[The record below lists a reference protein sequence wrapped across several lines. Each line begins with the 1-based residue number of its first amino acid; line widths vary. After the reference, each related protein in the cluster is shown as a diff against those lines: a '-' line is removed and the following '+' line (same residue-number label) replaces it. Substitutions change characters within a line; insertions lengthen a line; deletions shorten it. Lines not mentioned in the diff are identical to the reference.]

1 MSDLLLRIQ
10 NDLVDAMKK
19 RDDLRLSV
27 LRMLKSAAQM
37 AQIEKGKDIPL
48 TDDEVL
54 VLVRRLIK
62 QRNEAAEM
70 YRSGGA
76 PDRAQTELDEI
87 KVLDSYQPEQL
98 PEEEIIR
105 IVAEISSQVGASG
118 PKDLGKVMGKAMAE
132 VKGRADG
139 GKVKDLVLKH
149 LSSML

>member
-19 RDDLRLSV
+19 RDELRLSV
-27 LRMLKSAAQM
+27 LRMLKSAVQM
-37 AQIEKGKDIPL
+37 AQIEKGRDLPL

-54 VLVRRLIK
+54 VIVRRLIK

-76 PDRAQTELDEI
+76 HDRAETELEEV

-98 PEEEIIR
+98 SDEEIVK
-105 IVAEISSQVGASG
+105 IVTEISTQVEASG
-118 PKDLGKVMGKAMAE
+118 LKDMGKVMGKTVAA
-132 VKGRADG
+132 VKGRAEG
-139 GKVKDLVLKH
+139 GRIKELVLKH
-149 LSSML
+149 LSSKS

>member
-1 MSDLLLRIQ
+1 
-10 NDLVDAMKK
+10 
-19 RDDLRLSV
+19 
-27 LRMLKSAAQM
+27 MLKSAAQM

-118 PKDLGKVMGKAMAE
+118 PKDMGKVMGKAMAE

>member
-76 PDRAQTELDEI
+76 PGRAQTELDEI

-118 PKDLGKVMGKAMAE
+118 PKDMGKVMGKAMAE

>member
-48 TDDEVL
+48 TDDEVI

-70 YRSGGA
+70 YKSGGA
-76 PDRAQTELDEI
+76 QDRAQKELDEI
-87 KVLDSYQPEQL
+87 KVLDSYLPEQM
-98 PEEEIIR
+98 PEEE
-105 IVAEISSQVGASG
+105 
-118 PKDLGKVMGKAMAE
+118 KMK
-132 VKGRADG
+132 RADFLIYN
-139 GKVKDLVLKH
+139 DHSQPLIQQVLTIHQQLISIAK
-149 LSSML
+149 

>member
-54 VLVRRLIK
+54 VLGRRLIK

-118 PKDLGKVMGKAMAE
+118 PKDMGKVMGKAMAE

>member
-10 NDLVDAMKK
+10 NDLVEAMKM

-48 TDDEVL
+48 TDDEVI

-70 YRSGGA
+70 YKSGGA
-76 PDRAQTELDEI
+76 QDRAQKELDEI
-87 KVLDSYQPEQL
+87 KVLDSYLPEQM
-98 PEEEIIR
+98 PEEEIMKI
-105 IVAEISSQVGASG
+105 IADISSQVGASG
-118 PKDLGKVMGKAMAE
+118 PKDMGKVMGAANKKLAG
-132 VKGRADG
+132 KADG
-139 GKVKDLVLKH
+139 KSISEVVKKL
-149 LSSML
+149 LS

>member
-118 PKDLGKVMGKAMAE
+118 PKDMGKVMGKAMAE

-139 GKVKDLVLKH
+139 GKVKDLVLRH
-149 LSSML
+149 LSSL

>member
-19 RDDLRLSV
+19 REDLRLSV

-118 PKDLGKVMGKAMAE
+118 PKDMGKVMGKAMAE

>member
-48 TDDEVL
+48 TDDEVI

-118 PKDLGKVMGKAMAE
+118 PKDMGKVMGKAMAE

>member
-10 NDLVDAMKK
+10 NDLVEAMKM

-48 TDDEVL
+48 TDDEVI

-70 YRSGGA
+70 YKSGGA
-76 PDRAQTELDEI
+76 QDRAQKELDEI
-87 KVLDSYQPEQL
+87 KVLDSYLPEQM
-98 PEEEIIR
+98 PEEEIMKI
-105 IVAEISSQVGASG
+105 IADISSQVGASG
-118 PKDLGKVMGKAMAE
+118 PKDMGKVMGKTMAE
-132 VKGRADG
+132 LKAVRTA
-139 GKVKDLVLKH
+139 GK
-149 LSSML
+149 

>member
-10 NDLVDAMKK
+10 NDLVEAMKM

-48 TDDEVL
+48 TDDEVI

-70 YRSGGA
+70 YKSGGA
-76 PDRAQTELDEI
+76 QDRAQKELDEI
-87 KVLDSYQPEQL
+87 KVLDSYLPEQM
-98 PEEEIIR
+98 PEEEIMKI
-105 IVAEISSQVGASG
+105 IADISSQVGASG
-118 PKDLGKVMGKAMAE
+118 PNGYGQSHGQGN
-132 VKGRADG
+132 GRG
-139 GKVKDLVLKH
+139 QRPRGRRKSKR
-149 LSSML
+149 SGP

>member
-10 NDLVDAMKK
+10 NDLVEAMKM

-48 TDDEVL
+48 TDDEVI

-70 YRSGGA
+70 YKSGGA
-76 PDRAQTELDEI
+76 QDRAQKELDEI
-87 KVLDSYQPEQL
+87 KVLDSYLPEQM
-98 PEEEIIR
+98 PEEEIMKI
-105 IVAEISSQVGASG
+105 IADISSQVGASG
-118 PKDLGKVMGKAMAE
+118 PKDMGKVMGKTMAE
-132 VKGRADG
+132 LKGRADG
-139 GKVKDLVLKH
+139 GKVKDLVLRH
-149 LSSML
+149 LSSL

>member
-1 MSDLLLRIQ
+1 MSDLELKIQ

-27 LRMLKSAAQM
+27 LRMLKSAIQM
-37 AQIEKGKDIPL
+37 AQIEKGRGLPL

-54 VLVRRLIK
+54 VIVRRLIK

-76 PDRAQTELDEI
+76 HDRADSELEEV

-98 PEEEIIR
+98 SDEEIEK
-105 IVAEISSQVGASG
+105 IVAEISAQVGASG
-118 PKDLGKVMGKAMAE
+118 PKDMGKVMGKAVAS

-139 GKVKDLVLKH
+139 GRIKELVLKH
-149 LSSML
+149 LSSKS

>member
-1 MSDLLLRIQ
+1 MSELVLRIQ

-19 RDDLRLSV
+19 REELRLSV
-27 LRMLKSAAQM
+27 LRMLKSSIQM

-54 VLVRRLIK
+54 SIVRRLIK

-76 PDRAQTELDEI
+76 QDRADKELEEAGI
-87 KVLDSYQPEQL
+87 LEKYQPEQL
-98 PEEEIIR
+98 SDEEIDG
-105 IVAEISSQVGASG
+105 IVAEISVQVGSTG
-118 PKDLGKVMGKAMAE
+118 PKDMGKVMGKAVAA

-139 GKVKDLVLKH
+139 GRIKELVIKH
-149 LSSML
+149 LSSKS

>member
-19 RDDLRLSV
+19 MDDLRLSV

-87 KVLDSYQPEQL
+87 KVLDSYQPERL

-118 PKDLGKVMGKAMAE
+118 PKDMGKVMGKAMAE

>member
-10 NDLVDAMKK
+10 NDLVEAMKM

-48 TDDEVL
+48 TDDEVI

-70 YRSGGA
+70 YKSGGA
-76 PDRAQTELDEI
+76 QDRAQKELAEI
-87 KVLDSYQPEQL
+87 KVLDSYLPEQM
-98 PEEEIIR
+98 PEEEIMKI
-105 IVAEISSQVGASG
+105 IADISSQVGASG
-118 PKDLGKVMGKAMAE
+118 PKDMGKVMGKTMAE
-132 VKGRADG
+132 LKGRADG
-139 GKVKDLVLKH
+139 GKVKDLVLRH
-149 LSSML
+149 LSSL

>member
-48 TDDEVL
+48 TDDEVI

-70 YRSGGA
+70 YKSGGA
-76 PDRAQTELDEI
+76 QDRAQKELDEI
-87 KVLDSYQPEQL
+87 KVLDSYLPEQM
-98 PEEEIIR
+98 PEEEIMKI
-105 IVAEISSQVGASG
+105 IADISSQVGASG
-118 PKDLGKVMGKAMAE
+118 PKDMGKVMGKTMAE
-132 VKGRADG
+132 LKGRADG
-139 GKVKDLVLKH
+139 GKVKDLVLRH
-149 LSSML
+149 LSSL